1 MKTYNVLVTGHNS
14 MIGRATCKDLHE
26 KGYMVTHLPRG
37 SFDLTDS
44 SISQIDCPVN
54 IDCIIHLAGHN
65 GGLAYNA
72 SHPSVIYNKTV
83 QMGLNV
89 INLAVNN
96 NINKIIF
103 IVPSCAL
110 EPSEN
115 EVDEKALFTGRP
127 HPSVECHGMAKRAVV
142 EAGRQWEKQFGGKFI
157 TVICQNS
164 FGPHDNFKESGKVVS
179 GLISKFVN
187 AKEQNLESV
196 SIWGNG
202 SPLREFIYCKDVGKG
217 LVNILENY
225 NSSEPIILNSG
236 YEISIRDLA
245 LKIKEIVGYTGK
257 LTFDTSKPN
266 GQMRKS
272 MSTKRTKELL
282 KLEITDFDVAL
293 KETVDWY
300 IESRKNEQLVS
311 NS

>member
-1 MKTYNVLVTGHNS
+1 MRDSNILVTGYNS
-14 MIGRATCKDLHE
+14 MIGKATVEELVKNH
-26 KGYMVTHLPRG
+26 YMATHLPRG
-37 SFDLTDS
+37 AFDLTDS
-44 SISQIDCPVN
+44 YVSGINLSKKV
-54 IDCIIHLAGHN
+54 DCIIHLAGHN

-72 SHPSVIYNKTV
+72 SHPSVIYNRTV

-96 NINKIIF
+96 NIAKIIF

-115 EVDEKALFTGRP
+115 EVDENSLFTGRP

-164 FGPHDNFKESGKVVS
+164 FGPYDNFKESGKVVS

-187 AKEQNLESV
+187 AKEHNLESV

-217 LVNILENY
+217 LVNVLEHY
-225 NSSEPIILNSG
+225 DSSEPIILNSG

-245 LKIKEIVGYTGK
+245 LKIKEMVGYNGK

-266 GQMRKS
+266 GQLRKS
-272 MSTKRTKELL
+272 MSTKKTRELL

-293 KETVDWY
+293 KETIDWY
-300 IESRKNEQLVS
+300 IESRKNEQRIS